1 MSEAHKAG
9 SESRTDGD
17 AGRPETAMQRLDR
30 NLEEM
35 TGELRVVVTGVQVL
49 FAFLLVVPFDNG
61 FAGVGPFERTVY
73 IATLVCAALAAACVL
88 MPTAYHRVLFRQDEK
103 HHVVFLSNRVTLVGL
118 ALVGIA
124 MCGSVLLAATKLFGA
139 GAGALTAALL
149 GVVFALLWFLAP
161 LRRRVARMPAT
172 RHQTSQRQPV
182 SDQRPPA
189 APRAVR
195 SPPPAVRS
203 PALALPARSRAGAP
217 GAGHPGLGA
226 LGVRYDAIVGAQ
238 EHLRV
243 AVRRQQDRVVLH
255 LEGELDL
262 ASSPILER
270 ALEAPELADTPLLV
284 LDLDELSF
292 VDSTGLRIILLAHEG
307 ARSRNQEFAIT
318 QGSPQVQ
325 RLLSITSVAE
335 HMRVIAS
342 PNDLLV

>member
-9 SESRTDGD
+9 SESRTDDD

-35 TGELRVVVTGVQVL
+35 TGELRVIVTGVQVL
-49 FAFLLVVPFDNG
+49 FASLLVVPFDTG

-118 ALVGIA
+118 ALVGVA

-161 LRRRVARMPAT
+161 LRRRVTRMPAR
-172 RHQTSQRQPV
+172 RHQTSERQPV
-182 SDQRPPA
+182 SDRQPTPA
-189 APRAVR
+189 RRA
-195 SPPPAVRS
+195 AQS
-203 PALALPARSRAGAP
+203 PARSLPARPWASAP
-217 GAGHPGLGA
+217 GAGHTGLGA

-270 ALEAPELADTPLLV
+270 ALEAPELSDTPLLV